1 MIMKIL
7 LLFLLLAYLWMS
19 FSLLFRER
27 PEKPGR
33 AAALLFFGPWISG
46 YKNIYSGL
54 AGKR

>member
-1 MIMKIL
+1 MKIL
-7 LLFLLLAYLWMS
+7 MLFLILTYLWMS

-27 PEKPGR
+27 PDKPGR

-46 YKNIYSGL
+46 YENIRSSL